1 MSDNTKIK
9 ELEDSIKK
17 LQNDN
22 IRDFGDYPE
31 KENPASELV
40 QFFIGIIL
48 AAVGLFMV
56 FQCAQ
61 VSTAFGL
68 TLFGSFS
75 LPSGVVIVPLLIGIV
90 MLFFCRKKFAAWT
103 VTVIGILIILAAL
116 ITSVRITWEKTSL
129 FSFILMFGFIA
140 AGGGLILKTLF
151 KKRN

>member
-1 MSDNTKIK
+1 
-9 ELEDSIKK
+9 
-17 LQNDN
+17 
-22 IRDFGDYPE
+22 
-31 KENPASELV
+31 
-40 QFFIGIIL
+40 
-48 AAVGLFMV
+48 MV

-61 VSTAFGL
+61 VSTAFGI
-68 TLFGSFS
+68 TLFGAYS

-116 ITSVRITWEKTSL
+116 ITSVRITWERTSL

-151 KKRN
+151 RKRN